1 MGAPAGCMTPTP
13 EAGTEL
19 GGTDM
24 GAALTAV
31 SVGLMNSPG
40 LEIGVEAVVLKCI
53 VNAAELG
60 RSHQYPV
67 PRSIGDRSRVVTLGP
82 NP

>member
-1 MGAPAGCMTPTP
+1 MDGISIGAGDKRGSAAPGGATRAGAPTGCMTPTP

-19 GGTDM
+19 EGAVM

-40 LEIGVEAVVLKCI
+40 LEIGVEAAV
-53 VNAAELG
+53 
-60 RSHQYPV
+60 
-67 PRSIGDRSRVVTLGP
+67 
-82 NP
+82 